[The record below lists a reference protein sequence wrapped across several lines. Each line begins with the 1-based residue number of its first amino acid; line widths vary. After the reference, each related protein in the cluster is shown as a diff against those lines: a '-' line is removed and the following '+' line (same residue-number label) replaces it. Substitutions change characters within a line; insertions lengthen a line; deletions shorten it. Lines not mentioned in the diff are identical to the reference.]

1 MERQL
6 YQQGGGAIYPRMDG
20 LSSGISEAEQQLQQ
34 INQSID
40 QVQSNLGSGGGTP
53 YNPGTQYHPEQGGLL
68 GEGGGMFTGTA
79 PPAQNSDPIMGGFQ
93 NSEFRKNANMMQ
105 QDAVNFKYGGKD
117 MMMNGSMAGAFEQY
131 LNSIGKGNL
140 MERNNFNAGPLQT
153 QSGGGMLG
161 AYRNMAAGGGIMNA
175 MPRQQYGLGSF
186 VKKAVKGV
194 TGAVKGIASSVKDN
208 PLLAAAALNFA
219 PMLIPGGASTFLG
232 GANAMFNPTLPAFL
246 KGKNTGDGFLKRNAG
261 LIGTSVLGG
270 VLGALSPQE
279 QEEISGNGGRNVEAL
294 RSKLTKAYTDL
305 QYDPA
310 KIPDLVANDLSEYT
324 QDMNR
329 TGAMYGGRMGY
340 GDGTPYVEPDP
351 AMMVDTTTFNPIPE
365 DADRQEAAEIVKIM
379 MATRGLPREEGEIED
394 TETMSTEDFMLNEYF
409 KPKREELMENFGLSL
424 EEANNLIREE
434 AIKIRSNNAYGGRMG
449 YAGGTDFENYLKGRE
464 QFEKQQS
471 EEQLYREYIEDM
483 RRQKIAEQRNMAAYG
498 GRIGYAFGT
507 PEQNAIQAAGIEGL
521 PLNQNPA
528 GVTELDLRDS
538 GGFIPPVGVKEK
550 ADDIPA
556 MLANNE
562 FVFTADA
569 VRGMGEGN
577 VNKGAQRMYDMMK
590 KLEKGGRV

>member
-6 YQQGGGAIYPRMDG
+6 RM
-20 LSSGISEAEQQLQQ
+20 
-34 INQSID
+34 
-40 QVQSNLGSGGGTP
+40 
-53 YNPGTQYHPEQGGLL
+53 
-68 GEGGGMFTGTA
+68 
-79 PPAQNSDPIMGGFQ
+79 
-93 NSEFRKNANMMQ
+93 
-105 QDAVNFKYGGKD
+105 
-117 MMMNGSMAGAFEQY
+117 
-131 LNSIGKGNL
+131 
-140 MERNNFNAGPLQT
+140 
-153 QSGGGMLG
+153 
-161 AYRNMAAGGGIMNA
+161 GGGIMSLE
-175 MPRQQYGLGSF
+175 PRQKFLFGGIGKSI
-186 VKKAVKGV
+186 KKAVKGV
-194 TGAVKGIASSVKDN
+194 SKGIKSLAKSDLGKAA
-208 PLLAAAALNFA
+208 LLAGIGFG
-219 PMLIPGGASTFLG
+219 IPGTSMGGLFGRSATGMFGGAKGLLG
-232 GANAMFNPTLPAFL
+232 GYGFTPSLQNLASNIGLGSFENIGGQRIFQSGKLL
-246 KGKNTGDGFLKRNAG
+246 KGAKNIVGNNAG
-261 LIGTSVLGG
+261 LIGATVLGG
-270 VLGALSPQE
+270 VLGSLTPQE
-279 QEEISGNGGRNVEAL
+279 QEEISTGRNVEAL

-310 KIPDLVANDLSEYT
+310 EIPTLVANDLSEYT

-329 TGAMYGGRMGY
+329 TGVMYGGRMGY

-365 DADRQEAAEIVKIM
+365 NADRQEAAEIAKVM

-409 KPKREELMENFGLSL
+409 KPKREELIENFGLSL

-434 AIKIRSNNAYGGRMG
+434 AIKIRGNRAEGGRMGYQEGATEMGMIDPKKVKQAQSMIKMGADASTISSITGLSEAQVNQIQKSQGKAYGGRM
-449 YAGGTDFENYLKGRE
+449 
-464 QFEKQQS
+464 S
-471 EEQLYREYIEDM
+471 
-483 RRQKIAEQRNMAAYG
+483 
-498 GRIGYAFGT
+498 YAFGT
-507 PEQNAIQAAGIEGL
+507 PEQNAIQAAQMEGL
-521 PLNQNPA
+521 PLNENPA

-569 VRGMGEGN
+569 VRGMGDGN